1 MSPQLAVA
9 QTDTYHRTQRRFGTL
24 VNSRQETALSWLKAL
39 AVVTGILAVLA
50 FIGAGNLFAIEG
62 LYSSSFNGWAAIGG
76 ALTVVVPMLPWI
88 GLFHVLGRVDEGD
101 LNG

>member
-1 MSPQLAVA
+1 MSGQLAVA
-9 QTDTYHRTQRRFGTL
+9 QTDTYHRTQRGFGAI

-39 AVVTGILAVLA
+39 SVVTGILAVLA
-50 FIGAGNLFAIEG
+50 FIGAGNLFAVDG

-76 ALTVVVPMLPWI
+76 ALAVVVPMPPWI

-101 LNG
+101 LNS